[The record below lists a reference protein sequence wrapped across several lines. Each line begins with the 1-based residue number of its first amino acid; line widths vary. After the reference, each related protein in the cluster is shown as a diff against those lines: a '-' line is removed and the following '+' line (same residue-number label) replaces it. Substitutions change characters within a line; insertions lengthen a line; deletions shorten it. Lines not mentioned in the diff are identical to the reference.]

1 MGRGTWYK
9 KWQDNLIF
17 QTGSNLLNENSFVFS
32 FYPRTNQYGFQDG
45 KLRSILLADMYSRFL
60 RLKGNNVLFPVGFHS
75 LGASSILEERK
86 SGTDEEAISDLFY
99 NQLVELGV
107 SINEEKLID
116 MKEDT
121 FLRLLQQAFIDL
133 YEKGY
138 ILYKNKTIYY
148 DEKNNKIY
156 QDFTKKSLKK
166 INQKCLLLDIKKEK
180 DNIIKTINSLAI
192 DKKYKKEMM
201 DFLNPTEIFYI
212 NLYLTNKETLK
223 IKMLEPENIAG
234 ISYIFLNPD
243 YININKYITADEKD
257 NIMDFLN
264 NPSDEFIF
272 SGSMAINPLTGE
284 KIPVCISRFYKEAIY
299 LGIPSKD
306 EEDLA
311 IASGYGF
318 KVTDIIADGVFI
330 NSDFLNGLDQKTA
343 HETIIESFAD
353 AEIGELK
360 LEYIN
365 DEINLFS
372 FDNYGPL
379 FPFLENN
386 DRLIPIKDHLPFKFS
401 NQYRNASFRSVDGQA
416 LGGTI
421 NNMFIEGMLPYISIV
436 YDKFLDFNSFFSN
449 DAKNLFTK
457 WLPIDL
463 LIVDEKNIISE
474 VLMPIIFFEIFKNY
488 FKFNIHHLFNNI
500 KIIPKTVDIKQN
512 DIKRSNN
519 NLIDFD
525 HVLDKYYSDSIRY
538 FFMINPLDEEF
549 IFNPYVLADI
559 NKYVK
564 MVKET
569 LLNITFS
576 SDKEE
581 DIYYR
586 DFKLDVIEKLR
597 LIDISSYIKLVVDFT
612 DKHILTRSSITK
624 SQLLKYL
631 LLISPV
637 FPYLAEEIY
646 EIKFQSK
653 YSIYNEGI

>member
-1 MGRGTWYK
+1 MGRGSWYK

-17 QTGSNLLNENSFVFS
+17 QTGTNMLNENSFVFS
-32 FYPRTNQYGFQDG
+32 YFPRTNQYGFQDG
-45 KLRSILLADMYSRFL
+45 KLRMMILADFYSRFL

-86 SGTDEEAISDLFY
+86 SGADENLITDIFNS
-99 NQLVELGV
+99 QLKELGIG
-107 SINEEKLID
+107 INDSKLID
-116 MKEDT
+116 LKEDT

-138 ILYKNKTIYY
+138 IIYKNKTIYY

-156 QDFTKKSLKK
+156 QDQSKKSLKK
-166 INQKCLLLDIKKEK
+166 INQKCLLLDIKKDK
-180 DNIIKTINSLAI
+180 DNIIKIINNLSI

-212 NLYLTNKETLK
+212 NLYLTNKSTLR

-243 YININKYITADEKD
+243 YIDVNKYVTLDEKE
-257 NIMDFLN
+257 NVK
-264 NPSDEFIF
+264 EFIESDSEEF
-272 SGSMAINPLTGE
+272 YYSGSMAINPLTGE
-284 KIPVCISRFYKEAIY
+284 NIPVCISRFYKEAIY

-306 EEDLA
+306 EEDMA
-311 IASGYGF
+311 IAKGYEF
-318 KVTDIIADGVFI
+318 KVTEIIDDGVLI
-330 NSDFLNGLDQKTA
+330 NSDFLNGLDLKTA
-343 HETIIESFAD
+343 HDTIIESFTD

-372 FDNYGPL
+372 LDNYGPL

-386 DRLIPIKDHLPFKFS
+386 DKLTPIKNHLPFKFS
-401 NQYRNASFRSVDGQA
+401 NQYRNHSFRALDGQA

-421 NNMFIEGMLPYISIV
+421 NNMFIEGMMPFISIV
-436 YDKFLDFNSFFSN
+436 YDKFLDFNSFFSI
-449 DAKNLFTK
+449 DAKELFNK

-463 LIVDEKNIISE
+463 LIVDEKNILSE
-474 VLMPIIFFEIFKNY
+474 ILMPIIFYEIFKNAL
-488 FKFNIHHLFNNI
+488 KLNSTHLFNNI

-538 FFMINPLDEEF
+538 FYMINPLDEEF
-549 IFNPYVLADI
+549 VFNPYVLADI

-564 MVKET
+564 TIKET
-569 LLNITFS
+569 LINISFT
-576 SDKEE
+576 SDKTE

-586 DFKLDVIEKLR
+586 EFKLDVIEKLR
-597 LIDISSYIKLVVDFT
+597 LIDINNYIKLVVNFT
-612 DKHILTRSSITK
+612 DKHILSRSTMTK

-646 EIKFQSK
+646 EIKFQSQ
-653 YSIYNEGI
+653 YSLYNEGI